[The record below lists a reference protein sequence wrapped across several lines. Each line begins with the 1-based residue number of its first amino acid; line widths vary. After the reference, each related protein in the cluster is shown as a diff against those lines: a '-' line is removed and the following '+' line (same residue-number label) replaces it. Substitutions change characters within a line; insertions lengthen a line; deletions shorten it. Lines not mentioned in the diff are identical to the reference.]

1 MSAHPASAQAANA
14 HPTAA
19 RGATRILAI
28 RHGQTDWN
36 RVARVQGHE
45 DVPLNA
51 DGRVQAERVAQALVG
66 ERVAAVVSS
75 DLARAWDTARAIARV
90 TGAPL
95 VADLGLRERH
105 YGAWQ
110 GLTIAEAQARW
121 PEDVARW
128 RASDPDFAP
137 DGGEANAAFFARCVA
152 AAQRIARQYDGRA
165 VVLVA
170 HGGVLDMLYR
180 AAADVPLDVPR
191 SWALPNAAI
200 NRLHW
205 DGQRLRASGWGDT
218 AHLDDA
224 PACDDTTTAGA

>member
-1 MSAHPASAQAANA
+1 MSEVSADPA
-14 HPTAA
+14 
-19 RGATRILAI
+19 GALGDTRILAI

-45 DVPLNA
+45 NVPLNA
-51 DGRVQAERVAQALVG
+51 DGRAQAERVAQALRG
-66 ERVAAVVSS
+66 ERASAVVSS
-75 DLARAWDTARAIARV
+75 DLARAWDTARVIAQAS
-90 TGAPL
+90 GAPL

-110 GLTIAEAQARW
+110 GLTVAEAQARW

-128 RASDPDFAP
+128 RASDPGFAP
-137 DGGEANAAFFARCVA
+137 AGGEANTAFYARCVA
-152 AAQRIARQYDGRA
+152 AVQRIARQHTGSTL
-165 VVLVA
+165 VLVT

-180 AAADVPLDVPR
+180 AATDVPLNVPR
-191 SWALPNAAI
+191 TWALPNAAI

-205 DGQRLRASGWGDT
+205 DGQRLRASDWGDT
-218 AHLDDA
+218 AHLDGA